1 MSDFPTVHDE
11 ATETPMWVPVLGI
24 GLLVLSMLAAIVR
37 STVDEVSNPAQAPEV
52 APSNVPNGPQT
63 PEEMLD
69 VRDPQE
75 ALRRFLAGEM
85 E

>member
-24 GLLVLSMLAAIVR
+24 GLLVLSMLGAIVR
-37 STVDEVSNPAQAPEV
+37 STVDEVSNPTASPEV
-52 APSNVPNGPQT
+52 APADVPSGPQT
-63 PEEMLD
+63 PEELQD
-69 VRDPQE
+69 VDPRE
-75 ALRRFLAGEM
+75 AIRRFLAGEM